1 MLLITRQGQIMKA
14 LVIVAN
20 GFHLG
25 YLGCYGN
32 DWIATPAL
40 DCLAAEGIVFDQHY
54 SDRPEARGA
63 RQTWRT
69 GKYLF
74 PEMNPGTHG
83 PPLATDAPDLLQLLR
98 TNKITTSAVINSKES
113 KEFAQ
118 GWNHVYELP
127 TRHLEGKGLPQ
138 TVETTLAA
146 VDELAHQENWLLW
159 VEMPTLLPPW
169 NVPEQYLQQYFAQ
182 ESEEEG
188 TDSQSLDP
196 LTDPAIGFVD
206 ENDDAT
212 LMRLQRTYA
221 AAVGYLDSGLEELFE
236 ELQARNLMD
245 KVLLVVTADRGFP
258 LGEHGIVGYHR
269 PWLYDELIHIPLLVR
284 LPGAAEAGR
293 RTSALTQPEDLMP
306 TLLEAFGSPIP
317 SVHGFSLLPLMR
329 GEKDCLR
336 SYACSGLQIGGGGEL
351 ALRTSEWAFVLP
363 WQTSLAGPP
372 RTAQLYVKPDDRW
385 EVNNV
390 LQHHMDLADNLERV
404 LRGFVEATRRPDP
417 LQAPE
422 LKAQGFPQSNPETR
436 GTES

>member
-1 MLLITRQGQIMKA
+1 MKA

-40 DCLAAEGIVFDQHY
+40 DRLAAEGIVFDQHF
-54 SDRPEARGA
+54 SDRPDARGA

-74 PEMNPGTHG
+74 PEMSPATHG
-83 PPLATDAPDLLQLLR
+83 SPLTTDALDLLQLLR
-98 TNKITTSAVINSKES
+98 TEGITTSVVIDSRES
-113 KEFAQ
+113 KEFAR

-127 TRHLEGKGLPQ
+127 ARHLEGKGLTQ

-146 VDELAHQENWLLW
+146 VDDLAHRENWLLW
-159 VEMPTLLPPW
+159 VEIPTLLPPW
-169 NVPEQYLQQYFAQ
+169 NVPDQFLQPYFEKDA
-182 ESEEEG
+182 EEEG
-188 TDSQSLDP
+188 TESQSVDP
-196 LTDPAIGFVD
+196 LNDPAIGFVD

-221 AAVGYLDSGLEELFE
+221 AAVSYLDSGLEALFE
-236 ELQARNLMD
+236 ELQARHLME
-245 KVLLVVTADRGFP
+245 KVIIVVTADQGFP

-269 PWLYDELIHIPLLVR
+269 PWLHDELIHIPLLVR
-284 LPGAAEAGR
+284 LPGAAEAGHR
-293 RTSALTQPEDLMP
+293 SSALTQPVDLMP
-306 TLLEAFGSPIP
+306 TLLEALGLPIP
-317 SVHGFSLLPLMR
+317 SVQGFSLLPLMR

-336 SYACSGLQIGGGGEL
+336 SYACSGLQIGAGGEL

-363 WQTSLAGPP
+363 WQTSPGDPHRAV
-372 RTAQLYVKPDDRW
+372 QLYVKPDDRW

-390 LQHHMDLADNLERV
+390 LQHNMDLADNLERV
-404 LRGFVEATRRPDP
+404 LRGFVEATRRPGP

-422 LKAQGFPQSNPETR
+422 LRAQGLQPLGFPQSNPETG
-436 GTES
+436 GTQS

>member
-1 MLLITRQGQIMKA
+1 
-14 LVIVAN
+14 
-20 GFHLG
+20 
-25 YLGCYGN
+25 
-32 DWIATPAL
+32 
-40 DCLAAEGIVFDQHY
+40 
-54 SDRPEARGA
+54 
-63 RQTWRT
+63 
-69 GKYLF
+69 
-74 PEMNPGTHG
+74 
-83 PPLATDAPDLLQLLR
+83 
-98 TNKITTSAVINSKES
+98 
-113 KEFAQ
+113 
-118 GWNHVYELP
+118 
-127 TRHLEGKGLPQ
+127 
-138 TVETTLAA
+138 
-146 VDELAHQENWLLW
+146 
-159 VEMPTLLPPW
+159 
-169 NVPEQYLQQYFAQ
+169 
-182 ESEEEG
+182 
-188 TDSQSLDP
+188 
-196 LTDPAIGFVD
+196 
-206 ENDDAT
+206 
-212 LMRLQRTYA
+212 MRLQRTYA

-336 SYACSGLQIGGGGEL
+336 SYACSGLQIGDGGEL